1 MFPCGSMAVVSNF
14 KFYDERDTELS
25 GRFSKGSPAR
35 RESVLRAYG
44 DPKGNAL
51 ANVFGVPDHE
61 RLPAPVRRGGEPA
74 YPSKKTVAEVAGRK
88 EGQASAQVRS
98 SRQASVNSVAALG
111 SLLRDARKAA
121 GFNQQQLAD
130 LAGVGRRFVS
140 ELEAGKPTLEIE
152 RVFACCHALG
162 IDISATR
169 RV

>member
-1 MFPCGSMAVVSNF
+1 MFPCGSVAAVSNF
-14 KFYDERDTELS
+14 KFYDDRDTELN
-25 GRFSKGSPAR
+25 GRFSKGGAAR
-35 RESVLRAYG
+35 RESVFRAYG

-61 RLPAPVRRGGEPA
+61 RLPPPVQRGREGA
-74 YPSKKTVAEVAGRK
+74 YLSQRTVEEVVGRK
-88 EGQASAQVRS
+88 GGQTSAHARS
-98 SRQASVNSVAALG
+98 PRQASVNSVAALG
-111 SLLRDARKAA
+111 ALVRDARKAA

>member
-1 MFPCGSMAVVSNF
+1 MFPCGSMAAVSNF
-14 KFYDERDTELS
+14 KFYDDKDTELN
-25 GRFSKGSPAR
+25 GRFSKEGAAR
-35 RESVLRAYG
+35 RDSVFRTYS
-44 DPKGNAL
+44 DSKGNAL

-61 RLPAPVRRGGEPA
+61 RLPAPVRRDREPKHI
-74 YPSKKTVAEVAGRK
+74 SKRAVAGGASRK
-88 EGQASAQVRS
+88 EERTSVDARS
-98 SRQASVNSVAALG
+98 PRQASVNSVATLG
-111 SLLRDARKAA
+111 LLVRDARKAA

-169 RV
+169 RA